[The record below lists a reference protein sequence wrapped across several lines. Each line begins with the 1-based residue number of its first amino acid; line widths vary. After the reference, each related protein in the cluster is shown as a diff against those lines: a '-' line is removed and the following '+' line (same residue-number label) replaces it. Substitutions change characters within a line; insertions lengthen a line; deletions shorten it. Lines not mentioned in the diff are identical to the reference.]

1 MSTALTTDGRTIAP
15 KSRPRRRAQDLESD
29 PISVVVVEAPELV
42 RSCFS
47 HLRGESGTS
56 ANWLYC
62 RWRDEH
68 FARFAE
74 RALRHVLCPMG
85 HHVRKITYFIGH
97 DEAIESARLAL
108 LAAYL
113 RALPADG
120 TLLLVA
126 PEQQQ
131 GGVLSALA
139 VLHADNARKVRIGV
153 SFVSRPALRWEGQRQ
168 HWLRGESAA
177 MGVRAHR
184 GA

>member
-1 MSTALTTDGRTIAP
+1 MAP
-15 KSRPRRRAQDLESD
+15 KSRPRRRAQDPESD

-47 HLRGESGTS
+47 HLRGEAGNS

-62 RWRDEH
+62 RAREEH

-74 RALRHVLCPMG
+74 RALRHVLCPAG

-97 DEAIESARLAL
+97 DEAMESARLAL

-113 RALPADG
+113 RALRSDG

-131 GGVLSALA
+131 SGVLSALA
-139 VLHADNARKVRIGV
+139 VLHADNARKVRIDV
-153 SFVSRPALRWEGQRQ
+153 SFVSRPALRWDSHHHTPPWVRA
-168 HWLRGESAA
+168 ESAA

-184 GA
+184 RA